1 MAVGIKTMEQNSGS
15 RQNRCRI
22 NNQKAEGIAEKKTD
36 VIAEN
41 TKLLTFD
48 EMKEKLAD
56 YLLYAQIA
64 NLGGISPDGFT
75 NIYTVKRVQ
84 LRAAN
89 INAYN
94 ESKVSWL
101 VPVWVFDVEGKM
113 QHKTGKEIT
122 TDNLGPETV
131 VLNTIDGGF
140 IQVQRR

>member
-56 YLLYAQIA
+56 HLLYAQIA

-75 NIYTVKRVQ
+75 NIYTVKRV
-84 LRAAN
+84 
-89 INAYN
+89 
-94 ESKVSWL
+94 
-101 VPVWVFDVEGKM
+101 
-113 QHKTGKEIT
+113 
-122 TDNLGPETV
+122 
-131 VLNTIDGGF
+131 
-140 IQVQRR
+140 